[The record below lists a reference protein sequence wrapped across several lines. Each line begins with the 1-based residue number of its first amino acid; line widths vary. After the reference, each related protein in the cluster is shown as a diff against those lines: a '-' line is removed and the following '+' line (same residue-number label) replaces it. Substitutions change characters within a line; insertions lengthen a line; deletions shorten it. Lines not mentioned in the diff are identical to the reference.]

1 LNRKNFIRVFT
12 YSYKAK
18 IISIVLAIFLWIHV
32 TAQDIDEQ
40 SFKVPLRIT
49 GIPDSF
55 IVVNDIPDFME
66 VTIKET
72 RAKLIKLRLF
82 GKIEGVVDIPVIRK
96 GWVNI
101 PLSAN
106 IIEISKDISRSN
118 LLVDEPKFIELN
130 LQRVLKKTVPVKLAY
145 REGVSKKRVIVGDP
159 VIIPNK
165 VVVRGASA
173 TVKDIHFLST
183 NELDL
188 RNRIGIVKEQVKLN
202 TEGYKITVDPEEVL
216 VELEVGKLTVRT
228 ITDIPPAILMD
239 NRDLVIKCSPA
250 TASITVEGPVK
261 FVDGIVSSD
270 ISIILN
276 INDVSSGTYTVEP
289 EVIVPDG
296 IQRYW
301 LDVDQFSVTVFPD
314 SNGIGDKN

>member
-1 LNRKNFIRVFT
+1 MNRKNFIRTFT
-12 YSYKAK
+12 YCYKAK
-18 IISIVLAIFLWIHV
+18 IISVVLAIFLWIHV

-40 SFKVPLRIT
+40 TFKVPLLLA

-72 RAKLIKLRLF
+72 RAKLIRLRLF
-82 GKIEGVVDIPVIRK
+82 GKIRGVVDLPVIRK

-106 IIEISKDISRSN
+106 IIEISNDISRSN
-118 LLVDEPKFIELN
+118 LLVDKPKFIELN

-145 REGVSKKRVIVGDP
+145 REGVSKRRIIVGDP

-165 VVVRGASA
+165 VVVSGAST
-173 TVKDIHFLST
+173 TVGDIHFLST

-202 TEGYKITVDPEEVL
+202 TEGYNIRVDPEEVL
-216 VELEVGKLTVRT
+216 VELEVGKLSVRT
-228 ITDIPPAILMD
+228 ITNIPPTILMD
-239 NRDLVIKCSPA
+239 NRELVIECSPP
-250 TASITVEGPVK
+250 TASIT
-261 FVDGIVSSD
+261 
-270 ISIILN
+270 
-276 INDVSSGTYTVEP
+276 
-289 EVIVPDG
+289 
-296 IQRYW
+296 
-301 LDVDQFSVTVFPD
+301 
-314 SNGIGDKN
+314 